1 MKPFKFLRGT
11 IENPE
16 LRDIETYATASLVN
30 PNTWTPLEQVAEI
43 QRRIRRAEDFR
54 NQGIM
59 SQLEYNLNRDRM
71 AAEERIRGQ
80 HIGEHV
86 NETNYTPFFIGTTRV
101 TRVKPKWWMK
111 IKMFFQKVSLYSDQI
126 FPITI
131 LSILITIIVIAV
143 ISKILS
149 VW

>member
-1 MKPFKFLRGT
+1 MKPFKFFRGT
-11 IENPE
+11 IESPE
-16 LRDIETYATASLVN
+16 LGDTETYPTASFVN
-30 PNTWTPLEQVAEI
+30 PNTWTPLEQVARI
-43 QRRIRRAEDFR
+43 QERIRRAEEIQ
-54 NQGIM
+54 NEGII

-71 AAEERIRGQ
+71 AEETQRILSRRINGGERG
-80 HIGEHV
+80 IFTSESKTV
-86 NETNYTPFFIGTTRV
+86 
-101 TRVKPKWWMK
+101 VKPKWWMR

-149 VW
+149 IW